1 MQCPTRKFER
11 LRARHVLVAVIA
23 LTLALAA
30 AAQGARAVPAAG
42 VPAPFARVL
51 RVGDHGPD
59 VRKLQGWL
67 TSVGIRTAGDGSFG
81 PATRS
86 SVERFQRAARLRP
99 VTGTVG
105 ATTAATLARWI
116 GEGRTLHAS
125 GQRVRSTPGSPFR
138 RVLRVGDHGADVK
151 TLQEWLTRVGIGT
164 GVDGIFGPATARS
177 VKRFQSAA
185 QLRPVSGT
193 VGVVT
198 ARTLQ
203 GWIAQGRTIQPASGD
218 PTSAPSGWTFP
229 LRPIQRVV
237 APADWTLDQGVD
249 IGTVSNAC
257 GPRVVEVA
265 IAAGTI
271 VQEGAD
277 GFGPYAP
284 VLKVASGPLAG
295 RYIYYGHAK
304 PALVPVGAQVSAGQ
318 PIAEVGCG
326 NVGLSDAPHLEI
338 GISAPGGPPC
348 CPPMHETSEQ
358 MYEIV
363 RRLYRAAG

>member
-1 MQCPTRKFER
+1 VQCRTRTFER
-11 LRARHVLVAVIA
+11 LRARHALVATIA
-23 LTLALAA
+23 LTLTFAPAPVVRAA
-30 AAQGARAVPAAG
+30 PAAG
-42 VPAPFARVL
+42 VPSPFARVL
-51 RVGDHGPD
+51 RLGDHGPD

-67 TSVGIRTAGDGSFG
+67 TSVGIRTAVDGSFG
-81 PATRS
+81 PGTRS
-86 SVERFQRAARLRP
+86 SVKRFQRAAGLRP
-99 VTGTVG
+99 VTGRVG
-105 ATTAATLARWI
+105 AVTAATLGGWI
-116 GEGRTLHAS
+116 GEGRTLDAS
-125 GQRVRSTPGSPFR
+125 RQHVSSTPGSPFR

-151 TLQEWLTRVGIGT
+151 TLQNWLTRVGIGT
-164 GVDGIFGPATARS
+164 GVDGSFGPATARS

-203 GWIAQGRTIQPASGD
+203 SWVAQGRTIQPATGD
-218 PTSAPSGWTFP
+218 PTTPPSGWTFP
-229 LRPIQRVV
+229 LRPITRVV
-237 APADWTLDQGVD
+237 APSDWTLDQGVD
-249 IGTVSNAC
+249 IGTVGNAC
-257 GPRVVEVA
+257 GSSVVEVA
-265 IAAGTI
+265 IAAGKI

-284 VLKVASGPLAG
+284 VLKVAAGPLAG

-348 CPPMHETSEQ
+348 CPAMHETSEQ

-363 RRLYRAAG
+363 RRLHRTAR